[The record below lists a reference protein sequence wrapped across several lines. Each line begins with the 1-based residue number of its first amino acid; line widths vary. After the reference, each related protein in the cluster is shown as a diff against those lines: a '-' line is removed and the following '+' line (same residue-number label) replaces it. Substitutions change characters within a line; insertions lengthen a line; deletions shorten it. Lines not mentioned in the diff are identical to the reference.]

1 MDKHKRRN
9 LWLFPLGTVGRD
21 MMYTLFNS
29 YLLTYVLFTR
39 SLTAAQLS
47 AITAIM
53 VAARMFD
60 ALNDPI
66 MGNIIE
72 HTRTRFGKFKPWLVI
87 GITLSCLVIW
97 AAFNST
103 LQGWAFIAFFGL
115 IYFCYSI
122 AYTMH
127 DISYWGMIAALS
139 SDADTRNQLTSRAT
153 RFAGIGGTLASLI
166 IPMFTTG
173 DMALGGNAATAY
185 GRIALLFCV
194 IGPLFLCF
202 TIFGVREHRE
212 EHRADAPPIG
222 LKKIVSTI
230 TGNDQLLWIA
240 IIFLIQQ
247 IGNNIA
253 ISGIGS
259 TYIYFAFGYSGGLY
273 SLFNTIGVLATAF
286 LMLFY
291 PAITRRI
298 HRKKLMHITMT
309 VSLVGYAA
317 MLLSG
322 LLMAS
327 GMVKFWLITLS
338 YTAAN
343 FGQYSFYLIMMI
355 SIINT
360 VEYNEYLHG
369 TRDEAI
375 IASLR
380 PFLTKFA
387 SAIVIALTSLTYI
400 LCGVTGTTN
409 QISSL
414 ENAAAAG
421 TITEAQKLLSI
432 EQVISGVNTAQT
444 NGLFLA
450 MTLLPFALMFISYLL
465 YQRKYTLDEP
475 EYERI
480 CQALAQRKEG

>member
-1 MDKHKRRN
+1 M
-9 LWLFPLGTVGRD
+9 W
-21 MMYTLFNS
+21 
-29 YLLTYVLFTR
+29 
-39 SLTAAQLS
+39 
-47 AITAIM
+47 
-53 VAARMFD
+53 
-60 ALNDPI
+60 
-66 MGNIIE
+66 
-72 HTRTRFGKFKPWLVI
+72 
-87 GITLSCLVIW
+87 
-97 AAFNST
+97 
-103 LQGWAFIAFFGL
+103 IAF
-115 IYFCYSI
+115 
-122 AYTMH
+122 
-127 DISYWGMIAALS
+127 
-139 SDADTRNQLTSRAT
+139 
-153 RFAGIGGTLASLI
+153 
-166 IPMFTTG
+166 
-173 DMALGGNAATAY
+173 
-185 GRIALLFCV
+185 
-194 IGPLFLCF
+194 
-202 TIFGVREHRE
+202 
-212 EHRADAPPIG
+212 
-222 LKKIVSTI
+222 
-230 TGNDQLLWIA
+230 
-240 IIFLIQQ
+240 IFLIQQ

-322 LLMAS
+322 LLMAN

-400 LCGVTGTTN
+400 LCGVTSTTN

-475 EYERI
+475 EYVRI